1 MRNCLVKMMAWVLM
15 ASLSLALM
23 GCGSSNRLKDY
34 TFRDMT
40 AAALIAVPSEPEVF
54 TDSFLDIDI
63 DPADLLVSALRAGTT
78 LAKEITA
85 DQTRAR
91 LDSAM
96 AQVDLPEHIM
106 DGTLQRCSQYL
117 HLLPIY
123 DPDRSDFL
131 FDMYVNSYG
140 IDAESW
146 DSRVYFEMDLE
157 VYLIDNNT
165 GLEIWKTRV
174 KEKQPMSGLAFG
186 TTSVAA
192 GNVITAIGLSQL
204 SVEEMVEGFQ
214 YLADDTADRVARK
227 LRRDYAKSRESE

>member
-1 MRNCLVKMMAWVLM
+1 MRNCLVKLMLWIMAL
-15 ASLSLALM
+15 SLGLALM

-54 TDSFLDIDI
+54 TDSFLDID
-63 DPADLLVSALRAGTT
+63 PEDLLASALRAGTT

-96 AQVDLPEHIM
+96 AQVDLPEQIL

-131 FDMYVNSYG
+131 FDMVINSYG

-146 DSRVYFEMDLE
+146 DSRVYFKMDLE
-157 VYLIDNNT
+157 VYLLDNNT

-174 KEKQPMSGLAFG
+174 KEKQPVSGLAFG
-186 TTSVAA
+186 TSSVAA
-192 GNVITAIGLSQL
+192 DNIITAVGLSQL